1 MALSE
6 IKMTMSLATGG
17 VTDALNKAKTGVSS
31 FATTALDKLG
41 TVAKYASGAL
51 VAGFVAAAKGA
62 LDYAKEIETLA
73 KISNTTTDEFQ
84 YFAAG
89 AKTVGIEQEKLAD
102 IFKDVN
108 DKIGDFLQ
116 AGSGPMVDFFEN
128 IAPAIGVTAD
138 EFKNLSGPQALQLYY
153 DSLEQANLSQ
163 QEMTFY
169 MEAIASD
176 ATNLIPLLKNGG
188 AGFKEFGDAA
198 RESGLILDK
207 VTIKSLKDSSLALDN
222 LGVKSKIVAGDVVAS
237 FKLLYEG
244 VKSVNFVDFL
254 NSLADVIAGLATGN
268 LEVMRSGIDGI
279 KQYFSDVDK
288 AASRAY
294 SEMYGYAEGYESSVS
309 SLMGSLTTDLIGN
322 IKTTT
327 EAERKAAAEREKIA
341 SNLAT
346 TREKIEAERMKQLG
360 LHNETEEQLQTL
372 IEKRIELEKEYLTF
386 RSNIDPFS
394 DANMQADAEKLL
406 EIEKLKTEELKLQ
419 NKLDKEAEEARK
431 LAIESTTKELQLE
444 LELALASGDPNRI
457 AVARQELDI
466 NNQKVALME
475 QFNIGSKEALAII
488 NEQLAQQQKMI
499 DMERDLLEATLA
511 GNDMAARA
519 AQKKIDLEQKALDI
533 MGQLKVSYE
542 EAMVL
547 AEEWMKIMAGADLND
562 SGFITDFEQREF
574 DRMQAE
580 RQQRLDDAAAAEERE
595 QREQGGNIR
604 NVSDEKG
611 DTGSVWDRAA
621 AAREQRLRD
630 AENDRLNRIRD
641 PLERERELRQI
652 EEDRR
657 QRAEDEAIKK
667 LDDPV
672 ERQRL
677 QDEADERRAM
687 EEKLEAE
694 RRRRED
700 IVREDRRDVEGN
712 LVDDQGRRIDK
723 QGNLVD
729 DNGDPLPDPN
739 APKQPEPAELEDVLT
754 KMDEMHKNLKSIDK
768 SLKCEP

>member
-1 MALSE
+1 
-6 IKMTMSLATGG
+6 MTMSLATGG

-62 LDYAKEIETLA
+62 VDYAKELETLA
-73 KISNTTTDEFQ
+73 KISNTTTDNFQ

-138 EFKNLSGPQALQLYY
+138 QFKNLSGPQALQLYY

-176 ATNLIPLLKNGG
+176 ATNLIPMLKNGG

-198 RESGLILDK
+198 RESGLIMDE
-207 VTIKSLKDSSLALDN
+207 VTIKSLKEASLAMDAF
-222 LGVKSKIVAGDVVAS
+222 GVKAKIAAGDTLAGFMLLFEGLKSAS
-237 FKLLYEG
+237 FTDGLLSIGKIALGISSSNMDLIREGADG
-244 VKSVNFVDFL
+244 VKGYFD
-254 NSLADVIAGLATGN
+254 
-268 LEVMRSGIDGI
+268 EID
-279 KQYFSDVDK
+279 Y
-288 AASRAY
+288 AASQAY
-294 SEMYGYAEGYESSVS
+294 DKMYGYAEGYESSVS
-309 SLMGSLTTDLIGN
+309 SLMNSLTTDLIGN
-322 IKTTT
+322 IVTTT
-327 EAERKAAAEREKIA
+327 EADRKAAAAREATA
-341 SNLAT
+341 SKLAT
-346 TREKIEAERMKQLG
+346 TLEKIEAERMKQLG
-360 LHNETEEQLQTL
+360 LHNETEEQLQIL
-372 IEKRIELEKEYLTF
+372 IEKRIDLEKEYLTF
-386 RSNIDPFS
+386 VSNIDPFS

-406 EIEKLKTEELKLQ
+406 AIEKLKTDELKLQ

-431 LAIESTTKELQLE
+431 LAIEATTKELQLE
-444 LELALASGDPNRI
+444 LELALASGDPNKI

-488 NEQLAQQQKMI
+488 NAQLAQQQKMI
-499 DMERDLLEATLA
+499 DMERALLEANLA
-511 GNDMAARA
+511 GNDLAARA

-533 MGQLKVSYE
+533 MDQFKVSYI

-547 AEEWMKIMAGADLND
+547 AEEWMTMMAGADLNN
-562 SGFITDFEQREF
+562 SGFITQFEQREF
-574 DRMQAE
+574 DRMEAE
-580 RQQRLDDAAAAEERE
+580 RQQVLDDALAAEERE

-604 NVSDEKG
+604 NVSEEKRE
-611 DTGSVWDRAA
+611 TGTVSERAA

-641 PLERERELRQI
+641 PLERERELRKI

-667 LDDPV
+667 LDDPA

-677 QDEADERRAM
+677 QDEADERRAL

-700 IVREDRRDVEGN
+700 MVKDDRRDVDGN
-712 LVDDQGRRIDK
+712 LVDDQGRKIDK